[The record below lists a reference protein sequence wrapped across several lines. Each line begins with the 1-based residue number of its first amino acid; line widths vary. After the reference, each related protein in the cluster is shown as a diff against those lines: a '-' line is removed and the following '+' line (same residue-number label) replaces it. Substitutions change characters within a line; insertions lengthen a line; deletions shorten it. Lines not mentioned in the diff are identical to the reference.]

1 MVHGGEQRKLLPLLL
16 GHTHKGPAR
25 SSLVSLSSD
34 AELAVDKIP
43 EVLQNECWPPV
54 GQAGF

>member
-25 SSLVSLSSD
+25 SSVSLSSD